1 MRKTKTHNVLRRL
14 LAFVLIVS
22 LLPLG
27 YAGNVMAATTGTR
40 NVSIQVTYGQTD
52 ARNVYGMINSMRR
65 NLSDAWY
72 WDANNYTKTYC
83 NNLQPLTYD
92 YALEQ
97 VAMKRAAEIALS
109 YSHTRPNG
117 TNYYTAYSENG
128 VYAGV
133 YAENIGVNYSS
144 ASALHNA
151 MREDNANYS
160 GQEQRRN
167 MLNSQF
173 TAVGIG
179 HVYYNGYHYWVEEF
193 ANTVTRT
200 SYTTPNN
207 QTTTV
212 NNIQIAESNITS
224 DQIVVPSSIGN
235 YIQMSAG
242 QTIDLSGCYENIKV
256 SNHWPSNA
264 NCPIVQGLNMY
275 VSNTAVAYISGTKLI
290 ANTAGSTTLTLNRPD
305 GRIPLQIPV
314 QVTGTNNSSNTYSYY
329 IPNASVGT
337 IVDQTYTR
345 YDIRPSVSVWLNGG
359 YLYEGRDYTLTY
371 SNNRNIGTAS
381 VTINGIGNYYG
392 SRTVYFRIVNHGNGN
407 TTVSSNN
414 LANAVISKI
423 AAQRYTGSS
432 VKPEVTV
439 TLNNIVLKEGSDY
452 YLNYSDNGA
461 PGKAAVMVVGTGNY
475 TGSAKTSFIIKP
487 EKPVITRLR
496 AHGSKVRITWLPGTS
511 VTGYEIYRSKGA
523 YDYGYKKIAAT
534 KDGEMQSYTRAK
546 LTKGTYYYKIR
557 SYVTVDGTKYYSPY
571 SSVKS
576 VKIRR

>member
-144 ASALHNA
+144 ASALHTA

-314 QVTGTNNSSNTYSYY
+314 QVTGTNNSNNTYSYY

-337 IVDQTYTR
+337 IVDQTYTG

-423 AAQRYTGSS
+423 ATQSYTGSS

-511 VTGYEIYRSKGA
+511 VTGYEIYRSKHMIMDTRRLRLQKMVRCSLIQGQNSP
-523 YDYGYKKIAAT
+523 KELIITRSAA
-534 KDGEMQSYTRAK
+534 M
-546 LTKGTYYYKIR
+546 LL
-557 SYVTVDGTKYYSPY
+557 
-571 SSVKS
+571 
-576 VKIRR
+576 

>member
-314 QVTGTNNSSNTYSYY
+314 QVTGTNNSNNTYSYY

-337 IVDQTYTR
+337 IVDQTYTG

-423 AAQRYTGSS
+423 ATQSYTGSS

-439 TLNNIVLKEGSDY
+439 TLNNIVFK
-452 YLNYSDNGA
+452 
-461 PGKAAVMVVGTGNY
+461 K
-475 TGSAKTSFIIKP
+475 
-487 EKPVITRLR
+487 
-496 AHGSKVRITWLPGTS
+496 KVRIT
-511 VTGYEIYRSKGA
+511 I
-523 YDYGYKKIAAT
+523 
-534 KDGEMQSYTRAK
+534 
-546 LTKGTYYYKIR
+546 
-557 SYVTVDGTKYYSPY
+557 
-571 SSVKS
+571 
-576 VKIRR
+576 

>member
-212 NNIQIAESNITS
+212 TNLQVAESNITS
-224 DQIVVPSSIGN
+224 DQIVVPSSIGT
-235 YIQMSAG
+235 YIQMSVG
-242 QTIDLSGCYENIKV
+242 QTKDLSGCYENIKV
-256 SNHWPSNA
+256 SNHWPGNA

-290 ANTAGSTTLTLNRPD
+290 ANSTGSTTLTLNRPD

-314 QVTGTNNSSNTYSYY
+314 QVTGTNNSNNTYSYY

-337 IVDQTYTR
+337 IVDQTYTG

-359 YLYEGRDYTLTY
+359 YLYEGRDYTLSY

-523 YDYGYKKIAAT
+523 YDYGYKIAAT

>member
-1 MRKTKTHNVLRRL
+1 
-14 LAFVLIVS
+14 
-22 LLPLG
+22 
-27 YAGNVMAATTGTR
+27 
-40 NVSIQVTYGQTD
+40 
-52 ARNVYGMINSMRR
+52 
-65 NLSDAWY
+65 
-72 WDANNYTKTYC
+72 
-83 NNLQPLTYD
+83 
-92 YALEQ
+92 
-97 VAMKRAAEIALS
+97 
-109 YSHTRPNG
+109 
-117 TNYYTAYSENG
+117 
-128 VYAGV
+128 
-133 YAENIGVNYSS
+133 
-144 ASALHNA
+144 
-151 MREDNANYS
+151 
-160 GQEQRRN
+160 
-167 MLNSQF
+167 
-173 TAVGIG
+173 
-179 HVYYNGYHYWVEEF
+179 
-193 ANTVTRT
+193 
-200 SYTTPNN
+200 
-207 QTTTV
+207 
-212 NNIQIAESNITS
+212 
-224 DQIVVPSSIGN
+224 
-235 YIQMSAG
+235 MSAG

-314 QVTGTNNSSNTYSYY
+314 QVTGTNNSNNTYSYY

-337 IVDQTYTR
+337 IVDQTYTG
-345 YDIRPSVSVWLNGG
+345 YDIRPSVSIWLNGG

-423 AAQRYTGSS
+423 ATQSYTGSS

>member
-290 ANTAGSTTLTLNRPD
+290 ANTVGSTTLTLNRPD

-314 QVTGTNNSSNTYSYY
+314 QVTGANNSNNTYSYY

-337 IVDQTYTR
+337 IVDQTYTG

-496 AHGSKVRITWLPGTS
+496 AHGSKVRITWLPGTAMKS
-511 VTGYEIYRSKGA
+511 TAPREHMIMDTRRLRLQKMVRCSLIQGQNSPKELIITRS
-523 YDYGYKKIAAT
+523 AA
-534 KDGEMQSYTRAK
+534 M
-546 LTKGTYYYKIR
+546 LL
-557 SYVTVDGTKYYSPY
+557 
-571 SSVKS
+571 
-576 VKIRR
+576 

>member
-65 NLSDAWY
+65 NSSDAWY

-200 SYTTPNN
+200 AYTAPNN

-212 NNIQIAESNITS
+212 TNLQVAESNITS
-224 DQIVVPSSIGN
+224 DQIVVPSSIGT
-235 YIQMSAG
+235 YIQMSVG
-242 QTIDLSGCYENIKV
+242 QTKDLSGCYENIKV
-256 SNHWPSNA
+256 SNHWPGNA

-275 VSNTAVAYISGTKLI
+275 VSNTAVAYISGTKLV
-290 ANTAGSTTLTLNRPD
+290 ANSTGSTTLTLNRPD

-337 IVDQTYTR
+337 IVDQIYTG

-359 YLYEGRDYTLTY
+359 YLYEGRDYTLT
-371 SNNRNIGTAS
+371 
-381 VTINGIGNYYG
+381 
-392 SRTVYFRIVNHGNGN
+392 
-407 TTVSSNN
+407 
-414 LANAVISKI
+414 
-423 AAQRYTGSS
+423 
-432 VKPEVTV
+432 
-439 TLNNIVLKEGSDY
+439 
-452 YLNYSDNGA
+452 
-461 PGKAAVMVVGTGNY
+461 
-475 TGSAKTSFIIKP
+475 
-487 EKPVITRLR
+487 
-496 AHGSKVRITWLPGTS
+496 
-511 VTGYEIYRSKGA
+511 
-523 YDYGYKKIAAT
+523 
-534 KDGEMQSYTRAK
+534 
-546 LTKGTYYYKIR
+546 
-557 SYVTVDGTKYYSPY
+557 
-571 SSVKS
+571 
-576 VKIRR
+576 

>member
-65 NLSDAWY
+65 NSSDAWY

-173 TAVGIG
+173 TPFPMIAVSASPRIP
-179 HVYYNGYHYWVEEF
+179 
-193 ANTVTRT
+193 TVITF
-200 SYTTPNN
+200 
-207 QTTTV
+207 
-212 NNIQIAESNITS
+212 SNLPLRFR
-224 DQIVVPSSIGN
+224 PSSQNLMI
-235 YIQMSAG
+235 
-242 QTIDLSGCYENIKV
+242 
-256 SNHWPSNA
+256 PS
-264 NCPIVQGLNMY
+264 
-275 VSNTAVAYISGTKLI
+275 
-290 ANTAGSTTLTLNRPD
+290 R
-305 GRIPLQIPV
+305 
-314 QVTGTNNSSNTYSYY
+314 
-329 IPNASVGT
+329 
-337 IVDQTYTR
+337 
-345 YDIRPSVSVWLNGG
+345 
-359 YLYEGRDYTLTY
+359 
-371 SNNRNIGTAS
+371 
-381 VTINGIGNYYG
+381 
-392 SRTVYFRIVNHGNGN
+392 F
-407 TTVSSNN
+407 
-414 LANAVISKI
+414 
-423 AAQRYTGSS
+423 
-432 VKPEVTV
+432 
-439 TLNNIVLKEGSDY
+439 VLKFH
-452 YLNYSDNGA
+452 A
-461 PGKAAVMVVGTGNY
+461 
-475 TGSAKTSFIIKP
+475 
-487 EKPVITRLR
+487 
-496 AHGSKVRITWLPGTS
+496 
-511 VTGYEIYRSKGA
+511 
-523 YDYGYKKIAAT
+523 
-534 KDGEMQSYTRAK
+534 
-546 LTKGTYYYKIR
+546 
-557 SYVTVDGTKYYSPY
+557 SP
-571 SSVKS
+571 
-576 VKIRR
+576 